1 MSQLVSPAPR
11 ASRGGPVPVSPAS
24 PAWCHGQ
31 LLPPEM
37 DGLSETRSQ
46 VLETQ
51 PWSREG
57 RG

>member
-11 ASRGGPVPVSPAS
+11 ASRGGPVPLSPVSLAR
-24 PAWCHGQ
+24 CHGQ
-31 LLPPEM
+31 LLLPEM
-37 DGLSETRSQ
+37 DGLRETRGRI
-46 VLETQ
+46 LETQ